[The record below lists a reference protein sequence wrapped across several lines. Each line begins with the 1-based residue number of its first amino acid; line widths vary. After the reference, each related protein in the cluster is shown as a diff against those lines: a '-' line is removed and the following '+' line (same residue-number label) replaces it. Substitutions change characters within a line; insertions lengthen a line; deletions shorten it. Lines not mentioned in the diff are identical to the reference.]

1 MTSDTLRV
9 LLAVLV
15 VLAIGT
21 TVYRY
26 VPGPPLCWPSATGTD
41 CYP

>member
-9 LLAVLV
+9 LLAVLL

-21 TVYRY
+21 SVYRTA
-26 VPGPPLCWPSATGTD
+26 PGPPLCWPSATGQD

>member
-9 LLAVLV
+9 MLAVLV
-15 VLAIGT
+15 VLAVGT
-21 TVYRY
+21 SVYRA